1 MNMEETN
8 EWEKE
13 SDNRESISFCRLIC
27 NIAGI
32 LYIGIQFF
40 HPEDNLSSV
49 NTNIWV
55 IVASLTIAMSIFSL
69 IGILGIYI
77 TQAEETG
84 WLGLVGFVT
93 FSLFWLASMS
103 LSFTEAFVLPLLT
116 NDAPNF
122 VNGILGIFGGTKS
135 DVEFGIF
142 PILAPLA
149 GGLYM
154 LGGILLGIATL
165 RAGVFPRMSG
175 ALLAFSAVVTLA
187 AAIIPH
193 PFDRILA
200 IPMGIA
206 LIWLGSI
213 LFSGHEKSN
222 SK

>member
-1 MNMEETN
+1 MNGKRKVTT
-8 EWEKE
+8 E
-13 SDNRESISFCRLIC
+13 SLIRLAGLFAIL
-27 NIAGI
+27 AGI
-32 LYIGIQFF
+32 LYIGIQIF

-49 NTNIWV
+49 NTNLWV

-77 TQAEETG
+77 RQAKETG
-84 WLGLVGFVT
+84 WLGLAGFVT
-93 FSLFWLASMS
+93 FSLFWLVSMS
-103 LSFTEAFVLPLLT
+103 FSFTEAFVLPLLT

-135 DVEFGIF
+135 EVELGIF
-142 PILAPLA
+142 PTLAPFA

-175 ALLAFSAVVTLA
+175 VLLAFSAVVTLA

-213 LFSGHEKSN
+213 LLSGYERSN
-222 SK
+222 TK

>member
-1 MNMEETN
+1 MNGKRKVTTEN
-8 EWEKE
+8 L
-13 SDNRESISFCRLIC
+13 IRLAGLFAIL
-27 NIAGI
+27 AGI
-32 LYIGIQFF
+32 LYIGIQIF

-49 NTNIWV
+49 NTNLWV

-84 WLGLVGFVT
+84 WLGLAGFVT
-93 FSLFWLASMS
+93 FSLFWLVSMS
-103 LSFTEAFVLPLLT
+103 FSFTEAFVLPLLS
-116 NDAPNF
+116 NDAPKF

-135 DVEFGIF
+135 EVELGIF
-142 PILAPLA
+142 PTLAPFA

-206 LIWLGSI
+206 LIWLGSV
-213 LFSGHEKSN
+213 LFSGHERSN
-222 SK
+222 GK